1 MKTLYDKAMAVYEK
15 YKATQSEIDEAAV
28 TLKKETEK
36 VIASMEAIDQYNIY
50 LAMAKDAYKMQKL
63 VKLMNRCLKKRK
75 QL

>member
-1 MKTLYDKAMAVYEK
+1 MAVYEK

>member
-1 MKTLYDKAMAVYEK
+1 MAVYEK

-63 VKLMNRCLKKRK
+63 VKLVNRCLKKRK

>member
-1 MKTLYDKAMAVYEK
+1 MAVYEK
-15 YKATQSEIDEAAV
+15 YKATQSEIDEAAA